1 MMRPGSAVSSGY
13 SMPPASTPT
22 VAKAADTPISTAK
35 AGKPVASKVTATA
48 SNIQSPALST

>member
-1 MMRPGSAVSSGY
+1 
-13 SMPPASTPT
+13 